1 MTSRIGGSRFDSGT
15 QWNPSA
21 LAAPP
26 PASGAVLRLG
36 SSGPA
41 VIELQK
47 KLNGLGENLPING
60 TFGPRTQEAVRRLQ
74 LAQGIRPAN
83 GLVGPETDAALSRP
97 RAGAGMFQASS
108 FEAARPRTRAPVA
121 LSVPEPP
128 AAPGRTSGAAPNA
141 SAGSLDD
148 LQLRVFERDTR
159 WKSLYQGPHF
169 GDPSATGAPFHERVS
184 QRYFVAG
191 GNSLFSRKS
200 SIYTETHVVANATA
214 ENLVSELSK
223 QTFWS
228 GGRVENWKEH
238 PDGTRTYVLKP
249 AGQPGG
255 LKLVEVHERMYPPLR
270 LADGSWVLRVDMS
283 PAEGSAAGRA
293 YFLVKPRPGGGCDVY
308 GRFAD
313 VDENSALFSPE
324 DFARN
329 HLLGERGRL
338 SEGGLM
344 NRLLRLPDGT
354 GIGPAV
360 QRAEAA
366 TARQSRSR

>member
-1 MTSRIGGSRFDSGT
+1 MTSRIGGSQFDSGAR
-15 QWNPSA
+15 WNRSA
-21 LAAPP
+21 VAASP

-41 VIELQK
+41 VTELQK

-83 GLVGPETDAALSRP
+83 GIVGPETAAALGRP
-97 RAGAGMFQASS
+97 RAGVTMFQASS
-108 FEAARPRTRAPVA
+108 FEAAPPRTRAPVA

-128 AAPGRTSGAAPNA
+128 AAPARTGGATPNA

-159 WKSLYQGPHF
+159 WKSLHEGPHF

-191 GNSLFSRKS
+191 GNSLFTRKS

-214 ENLVSELSK
+214 ENLVSELSQ

-228 GGRVENWKEH
+228 GGRVEDWKEH

-283 PAEGSAAGRA
+283 PGEGSAAGRA

-338 SEGGLM
+338 SEGGLT

>member
-1 MTSRIGGSRFDSGT
+1 
-15 QWNPSA
+15 
-21 LAAPP
+21 
-26 PASGAVLRLG
+26 
-36 SSGPA
+36 
-41 VIELQK
+41 
-47 KLNGLGENLPING
+47 
-60 TFGPRTQEAVRRLQ
+60 
-74 LAQGIRPAN
+74 
-83 GLVGPETDAALSRP
+83 
-97 RAGAGMFQASS
+97 
-108 FEAARPRTRAPVA
+108 
-121 LSVPEPP
+121 
-128 AAPGRTSGAAPNA
+128 
-141 SAGSLDD
+141 
-148 LQLRVFERDTR
+148 
-159 WKSLYQGPHF
+159 
-169 GDPSATGAPFHERVS
+169 VS
-184 QRYFVAG
+184 QRYFVEG
-191 GNSLFSRKS
+191 GNSPFTKKS

-228 GGRVENWKEH
+228 GGKVENWKEH

-249 AGQPGG
+249 AG
-255 LKLVEVHERMYPPLR
+255 LNLVEVHERMYPPLR
-270 LADGSWVLRVDMS
+270 LADGSWVLRIDMS
-283 PAEGSAAGRA
+283 PGEGSAAGRA

-324 DFARN
+324 AFARN

-338 SEGGLM
+338 SEGGLT

>member
-1 MTSRIGGSRFDSGT
+1 MTSRIGGSRFDSGP
-15 QWNPSA
+15 QWDRSA
-21 LAAPP
+21 AAAPP
-26 PASGAVLRLG
+26 PSSGAVLRLG

-41 VIELQK
+41 VAELQQ
-47 KLNGLGENLPING
+47 KLNGLGERLPVNG

-74 LAQGIRPAN
+74 LARGVRPAN
-83 GLVGPETDAALSRP
+83 GIFGPETAAALSRP
-97 RAGAGMFQASS
+97 RVGGAMFQASG
-108 FEAARPRTRAPVA
+108 FEAPRPRAPVA

-128 AAPGRTSGAAPNA
+128 ASPARAGGAGPNA

-169 GDPSATGAPFHERVS
+169 GDPNATGAPFHERVS

-191 GNSLFSRKS
+191 GNSLLTQES

-214 ENLVSELSK
+214 KDLVSELSK

-228 GGRVENWKEH
+228 GGSVEDWKEH

-255 LKLVEVHERMYPPLR
+255 LNLVEVHERMYPPLQ
-270 LADGSWVLRVDMS
+270 LADGSWVLRVDMN
-283 PAEGSAAGRA
+283 PAKGSAAGRA

-338 SEGGLM
+338 SEGGLT
-344 NRLLRLPDGT
+344 NRLLKLPDGT

-366 TARQSRSR
+366 TARQSHTR